1 MRVLVIDDEKLMRRM
16 VQRLLSRTHE
26 VVTVESASE
35 ALYLLA
41 SESFDTILCD
51 VNLAGMNGDELL
63 SRLSPLDAERV
74 VFMTGGDLAHDRGF
88 LAGHALLMKP
98 FSFDTLITALEIG
111 ATQSSSARPRRPSL
125 LEMAGSQS
133 SLR

>member
-1 MRVLVIDDEKLMRRM
+1 MRVLVIDDEKLIRRA
-16 VQRLLSRTHE
+16 VQRLLWRTHE

-41 SESFDTILCD
+41 SETFDAILCD

-63 SRLSPLDAERV
+63 SRLSPLDAARV
-74 VFMTGGDLAHDRGF
+74 VFMTGGDLAHDRSF

-98 FSFDTLITALEIG
+98 FSFDTLVTALEIG
-111 ATQSSSARPRRPSL
+111 AAHEPVAARWSSLAA
-125 LEMAGSQS
+125 MAGVPS
-133 SLR
+133 SLP